1 MALAGGR
8 PDDGHVVHTEIGIG
22 DKDTWSFGPWDSRVD
37 RSRFDCG
44 EHALN
49 QWLREQ
55 AGQAERRD
63 TARTFLARAPNGD
76 LAGYLS
82 LSVAQVEAER
92 LGTPRL
98 SQRYPIAAVRLARLA
113 VDLRYQGQGL
123 GAGLLAQA
131 VRLAHEV
138 MERAAI
144 QVLLVDALSLDV
156 VAFYA
161 RWGFRPLLDD
171 PSKLFLTAAQIRA
184 SIPGPSRSD

>member
-1 MALAGGR
+1 MPRTG
-8 PDDGHVVHTEIGIG
+8 P
-22 DKDTWSFGPWDSRVD
+22 WSFGPWDSQVD

-63 TARTFLARAPNGD
+63 TARTFWVTGSKGE

-92 LGTPRL
+92 LDIPGL

-113 VDLRYQGQGL
+113 VDLRYQGQGR
-123 GAGLLAQA
+123 GTHLLAQA

-171 PSKLFLTAAQIRA
+171 PGKLFLTAAQIRA
-184 SIPGPSRSD
+184 TVQRASHPN

>member
-1 MALAGGR
+1 M
-8 PDDGHVVHTEIGIG
+8 
-22 DKDTWSFGPWDSRVD
+22 FGPWDSHVN

-49 QWLREQ
+49 KWLRDD

-63 TARTFLARAPNGD
+63 TARTFLARARTGD

-82 LSVAQVEAER
+82 LAVAQVEAER
-92 LGTPRL
+92 LDIPGL
-98 SQRYPIAAVRLARLA
+98 SQRYPIAGVRLARLA

-123 GAGLLAQA
+123 GTALLAQA

-144 QVLLVDALSLDV
+144 QVLLVDALSPDV

-171 PSKLFLTAAQIRA
+171 PGRLFLTAAQIRA
-184 SIPGPSRSD
+184 SVQRASHAH

>member
-1 MALAGGR
+1 MATG
-8 PDDGHVVHTEIGIG
+8 
-22 DKDTWSFGPWDSRVD
+22 SN
-37 RSRFDCG
+37 G
-44 EHALN
+44 E
-49 QWLREQ
+49 
-55 AGQAERRD
+55 
-63 TARTFLARAPNGD
+63 

-92 LGTPRL
+92 LDIPGL

-123 GAGLLAQA
+123 GTQLLAQA

-144 QVLLVDALSLDV
+144 QVLLVDALSRDV

-171 PSKLFLTAAQIRA
+171 PGKLFLSAAQIRA
-184 SIPGPSRSD
+184 SVQRASHPT